1 MVEHK
6 GSSEATHYLKEFAA
20 LAYRISNAIDLDKD
34 DIFQKIEGFVQK
46 VQVKD
51 KSSLFKTFE
60 YVKSI
65 SCTSEDKPKI
75 DIDVFKSI
83 LLYLKFNI
91 DSIDHNKYINRLIDL
106 YNGNSEREQIE
117 FAIEIK
123 KIKKMNKEMNKK
135 IEEEISEE
143 MTKKVPNNHYYSAS
157 VALCY
162 TFILQIFYNSVNNK
176 ISYMLET
183 ILHIFSHDKVIN
195 DIKQDIKKID
205 EKIDEKIDCMSK
217 EIVGKIDGMNK
228 EINEKIDGINDNI
241 ANMNKNI
248 VNMIKNIDENIAN
261 MNKKID
267 ENIANMNEKIDKK
280 IDKEFA
286 IKFANSILSP
296 LN

>member
-1 MVEHK
+1 MNTLQTSHQLLSSHQLTATKKKMMVEHK
-6 GSSEATHYLKEFAA
+6 GSSEATHYLNEFAA
-20 LAYRISNAIDLDKD
+20 LADRISNAIDLDKD

-143 MTKKVPNNHYYSAS
+143 MTKKVPNNYYYSAS

-176 ISYMLET
+176 ISYTLET

-217 EIVGKIDGMNK
+217 EIVGKIDEKIDCMSK
-228 EINEKIDGINDNI
+228 EINEKID
-241 ANMNKNI
+241 
-248 VNMIKNIDENIAN
+248 E
-261 MNKKID
+261 KID
-267 ENIANMNEKIDKK
+267 CMSKEINEKID
-280 IDKEFA
+280 
-286 IKFANSILSP
+286 
-296 LN
+296 

>member
-1 MVEHK
+1 MNEHK
-6 GSSEATHYLKEFAA
+6 GSSDATHYLKEFAA
-20 LAYRISNAIDLDKD
+20 LACRISNAIDLDKD
-34 DIFQKIEGFVQK
+34 DIIQKIEGFVQK

-51 KSSLFKTFE
+51 KNSLFKTFE

-91 DSIDHNKYINRLIDL
+91 DSIDHNKYINRLINL
-106 YNGNSEREQIE
+106 YNGKSEREQID

-176 ISYMLET
+176 IKYKLET
-183 ILHIFSHDKVIN
+183 ILHLVSYDKVIN

-205 EKIDEKIDCMSK
+205 EKIDEKIDGMSK
-217 EIVGKIDGMNK
+217 EID
-228 EINEKIDGINDNI
+228 
-241 ANMNKNI
+241 
-248 VNMIKNIDENIAN
+248 
-261 MNKKID
+261 
-267 ENIANMNEKIDKK
+267 
-280 IDKEFA
+280 
-286 IKFANSILSP
+286 
-296 LN
+296 